1 SVEGEHGPLFALRTP
16 PFAMTMAL
24 GSTEAAHELGR
35 ARALAEEK
43 GEVPPLPGVVAP
55 TALARAFAEGFAD
68 ASGRLGDVKTRLRL
82 YDLERVEPPKRLP
95 RGSFRAAEARDVES
109 LVAFYAA
116 FVEELGGPSVGVRS
130 TVERGVLGGR
140 MYVWEV
146 DGEPVSMAQR
156 GGDTPNST
164 RLNLVFTERA
174 SRGKGYAAAC
184 VAAVSQAVFDSG
196 KRFACLNADLAN
208 ATSNALYLRLGYRP
222 VCDLDEW
229 DLSM

>member
-1 SVEGEHGPLFALRTP
+1 
-16 PFAMTMAL
+16 
-24 GSTEAAHELGR
+24 
-35 ARALAEEK
+35 
-43 GEVPPLPGVVAP
+43 
-55 TALARAFAEGFAD
+55 
-68 ASGRLGDVKTRLRL
+68 
-82 YDLERVEPPKRLP
+82 
-95 RGSFRAAEARDVES
+95 
-109 LVAFYAA
+109 
-116 FVEELGGPSVGVRS
+116 
-130 TVERGVLGGR
+130 
-140 MYVWEV
+140 
-146 DGEPVSMAQR
+146 MAQR

-164 RLNLVFTERA
+164 RLNLVFTKRA